1 MGVLDN
7 LKKIKKAQDNKN
19 AVSKIAR
26 KAVVQGKIE
35 NDFLAEYNSFSIALK
50 EILENALINDKNES
64 ITISANKEKDPEGN
78 NLKYLNY
85 VLQDDEYNTLY
96 TMTMDK
102 ASNVTFKLKFI
113 DLSVKIDSNFFLSSF
128 KPEPTSVTILQTLY
142 PLALQ

>member
-50 EILENALINDKNES
+50 EILENALINDRNES

-113 DLSVKIDSNFFLSSF
+113 DLSEDNLGDILSDSKTEIDSDYKKEIDYFLND
-128 KPEPTSVTILQTLY
+128 
-142 PLALQ
+142 

>member
-7 LKKIKKAQDNKN
+7 LKKIKKAYDNKN

-50 EILENALINDKNES
+50 EVLENALINDKNES
-64 ITISANKEKDPEGN
+64 ITISANKEKDPQGN

-85 VLQDDEYNTLY
+85 VLQDDEYKTLY

-113 DLSVKIDSNFFLSSF
+113 DLSEDNLGDILSDSKTEIDSDYKKEIDYFLND
-128 KPEPTSVTILQTLY
+128 
-142 PLALQ
+142 